1 MGEDVEYTVERAQG
15 KQSARCSSIPDQ
27 DFPARDCP
35 FADAPI
41 VGDIGIMA
49 SRDPVAIDQAS
60 VDMLNSQPPLES
72 SCLKGV
78 ELAKTDKVKAVYPH
92 IDWQH
97 QLDYASSLGLGSM
110 EYDLITV

>member
-1 MGEDVEYTVERAQG
+1 
-15 KQSARCSSIPDQ
+15 
-27 DFPARDCP
+27 
-35 FADAPI
+35 
-41 VGDIGIMA
+41 MA